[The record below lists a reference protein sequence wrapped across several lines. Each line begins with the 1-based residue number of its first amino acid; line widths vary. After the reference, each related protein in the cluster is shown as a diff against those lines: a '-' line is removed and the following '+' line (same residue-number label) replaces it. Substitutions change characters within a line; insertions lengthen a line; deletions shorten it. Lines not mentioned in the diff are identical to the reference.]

1 MKLDEANRA
10 GSSLR
15 STENTGG
22 LRLLQAG
29 WEAEE
34 KLSHLKEPLKVAD
47 TLPVKS
53 KDIKE
58 TRGSEN

>member
-15 STENTGG
+15 SKENIGG

-29 WEAEE
+29 WEAE
-34 KLSHLKEPLKVAD
+34 KSSGHLQEPLKAAD
-47 TLPVKS
+47 VLPVKS
-53 KDIKE
+53 KDTE
-58 TRGSEN
+58 QTCGSEN